1 MGESMSCTTWLS
13 SQPARILREPGDIE
27 ESDDTV
33 IFSLERLLSGGNKKV
48 SGLQPAAHGRLILQ
62 VLRTEFPFKVLLFSP
77 YDDVVD
83 QRHRPDECSQQ
94 PHAVDPDR
102 DTELE
107 HGERH
112 RSGSG

>member
-1 MGESMSCTTWLS
+1 MSCTTWLS

-33 IFSLERLLSGGNKKV
+33 IFSLERLLISGGNKKV

-62 VLRTEFPFKVLLFSP
+62 VLRTEFPFQVLLFSP
-77 YDDVVD
+77 YDDIVY

-94 PHAVDPDR
+94 PH
-102 DTELE
+102 EL
-107 HGERH
+107 
-112 RSGSG
+112 